1 MYKFY
6 YYSLLKSNVISLLLK
21 TELWVLRVLTFK
33 ALHSQFWNTE
43 SPIWNEI
50 LQANEM
56 FDYKSSA
63 DGLTSTTSIKMN
75 APIGPKVAK
84 LIMHHNKSIY
94 KTKNKKTVYRNDVQN
109 LMVDFPF
116 GDYFNIIERL
126 TINKF

>member
-1 MYKFY
+1 
-6 YYSLLKSNVISLLLK
+6 
-21 TELWVLRVLTFK
+21 
-33 ALHSQFWNTE
+33 
-43 SPIWNEI
+43 
-50 LQANEM
+50 
-56 FDYKSSA
+56 
-63 DGLTSTTSIKMN
+63 MN